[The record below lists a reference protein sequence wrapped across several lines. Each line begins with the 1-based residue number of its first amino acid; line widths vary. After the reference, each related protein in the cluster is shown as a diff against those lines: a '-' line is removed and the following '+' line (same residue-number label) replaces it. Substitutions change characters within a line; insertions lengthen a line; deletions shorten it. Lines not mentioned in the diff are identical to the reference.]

1 MEALGLN
8 AQQVITNII
17 GFLIFWWLMGKF
29 AWKPILSFMDERR
42 TELSNNFRKIELEK
56 SDLDKLRQQYQS
68 QIDTIDEEASRRINE
83 AIKNGQSTAHQIE
96 EDARARAQAILAKAR
111 MDTERITEEARLSL
125 KNFVINVG
133 VEAGRKAA
141 MGVLDETTHR
151 KLVERYVEEMTNVR

>member
-17 GFLIFWWLMGKF
+17 GFLIFWWLMGKY
-29 AWKPILSFMDERR
+29 AWKPILKFMDERR
-42 TELSNNFRKIELEK
+42 DELSNNFRKIEQEK
-56 SDLDKLRQQYQS
+56 TDLDKLRQQYQN
-68 QIDTIDEEASRRINE
+68 QIATIDEEASRRISE
-83 AIKNGQSTAHQIE
+83 AIKNGQSAARQIE